1 MAEVDAKFAKYA
13 DKECDAVSGEVK
25 KWFKKL
31 AVSIT
36 PLSPL
41 CIIFIQCVQKEER
54 LHDEKIA
61 SANQRIKQAG
71 LVYERKAKKN
81 PRDAAEEHTR
91 YINLLST
98 LGPEVNRE
106 K

>member
-41 CIIFIQCVQKEER
+41 CIIFIQCV
-54 LHDEKIA
+54 
-61 SANQRIKQAG
+61 
-71 LVYERKAKKN
+71 
-81 PRDAAEEHTR
+81 
-91 YINLLST
+91 
-98 LGPEVNRE
+98 
-106 K
+106 